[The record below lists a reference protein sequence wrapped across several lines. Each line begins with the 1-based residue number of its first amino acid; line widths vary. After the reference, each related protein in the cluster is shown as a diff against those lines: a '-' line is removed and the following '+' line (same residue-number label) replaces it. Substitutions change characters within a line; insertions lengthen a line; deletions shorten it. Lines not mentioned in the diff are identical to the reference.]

1 MARNRDITVWQA
13 YVIVMSFVS
22 LLCIGALCYVLFQS
36 GTNAKIVEEATTKKN
51 EAENR
56 FRQEN
61 QKAQLL
67 EMILGARP
75 SNEAEF
81 QTLKGTLSGNADLA
95 TIEKNYLSDM
105 ALLGPNV
112 SEKNYR
118 KLVET
123 LMQTVRERNLQ
134 VDAQARREEDLK
146 SKYDATIKQETEA
159 RQAERARADQLA
171 ADLER
176 AQVNYAQKEKER
188 QDEITKIQTERQKL
202 AQRAEK
208 EKRDLL
214 ARADALTK
222 ERDELTKIN
231 EQLGK
236 KIEQMSGE
244 DFQYPQGR
252 ITEVA
257 DGGSTVYLNLGKADG
272 LRPGVRFGVLDD
284 AVSRVADAKPKA
296 RLEVVEVNQQTE
308 HLSRARVLPDRR
320 GQTILRGDKV
330 YSPVWQPGR
339 KVNIG
344 LVGKMDIDRDGK
356 DDRDTIKSL
365 ILQNGGDIT
374 VELKPD
380 GRQEGA
386 LTVDTRWLVIG
397 DEFKIIG
404 GTLEGANEI
413 AAKKRAE
420 LEQQAKG
427 MGITR
432 IDLDKLMG
440 WLRGSGE
447 EDVVPLGTATR
458 ASDFVRRNPPVPS
471 TGRVS
476 GLYQSEDGRGRPVNP
491 NNP

>member
-1 MARNRDITVWQA
+1 MARDRNLYVWQA

-36 GTNAKIVEEATTKKN
+36 GTNAKMVEDATAKKN
-51 EAENR
+51 ESENR
-56 FRQEN
+56 YRQEN
-61 QKAQLL
+61 QKGQLL

-81 QTLKGTLSGNADLA
+81 QTLKGSISGTPELA
-95 TIEKNYLSDM
+95 EIEKKYIADM

-112 SEKNYR
+112 TEKNYR

-134 VDAQARREEDLK
+134 VDAQAKREEDLK
-146 SKYDATIKQETEA
+146 AKYDATIKQETEA
-159 RQAERARADQLA
+159 REAERARADKLA

-188 QDEITKIQTERQKL
+188 QDEITKIQTDRQKL

-214 ARADALTK
+214 ARVDALTK
-222 ERDELTKIN
+222 ERDELTKVN
-231 EQLGK
+231 DALGK

-244 DFQYPQGR
+244 DFQYPQGKV
-252 ITEVA
+252 TEIA
-257 DGGSTVYLNLGKADG
+257 DGGRMVYLNLGKADG

-284 AVSRVADAKPKA
+284 SVSRVSDAMPKA
-296 RLEVVEVNQQTE
+296 RLEIVEVNQQTD

-320 GQTILRGDKV
+320 AATILRGDKV

-339 KVNIG
+339 KVSIG
-344 LVGKMDIDRDGK
+344 LVGKMDIDGDGK
-356 DDRDTIKSL
+356 DDRETLKSL
-365 ILQNGGDIT
+365 IAQNGGEVVVD
-374 VELKPD
+374 LRGD

-386 LTVDTRWLVIG
+386 LTVNTRWLVMG
-397 DEFKIIG
+397 EEFRVLG
-404 GTLEGANEI
+404 GTLEGTNEV

-420 LEQQAKG
+420 LEQQAKA
-427 MGITR
+427 MGISR

-447 EDVVPLGTATR
+447 EDVVPLGSATR
-458 ASDFVRRNPPVPS
+458 ASDFVRRGPPPPS
-471 TGRVS
+471 RGRVS
-476 GLYQSEDGRGRPVNP
+476 GLYQSADGRGVPDSDSGK
-491 NNP
+491 

>member
-22 LLCIGALCYVLFQS
+22 LLCIGALCFVIFQS
-36 GTNAKIVEEATTKKN
+36 GTNAKMVEDATKKKDD
-51 EAENR
+51 AEKQ
-56 FRQEN
+56 FRSEN
-61 QKAQLL
+61 QKSQLL

-75 SNEAEF
+75 SNDAEF
-81 QTLKGTLSGNADLA
+81 QTLKGTLAANPEIAA
-95 TIEKNYLSDM
+95 IEKSYIADM

-112 SEKNYR
+112 TEKNYR

-134 VDAQARREEDLK
+134 VDAQAKREEDLK
-146 SKYDATIKQETEA
+146 AKYDATIKQETEA

-188 QDEITKIQTERQKL
+188 QDEITKIQTDRQKL

-214 ARADALTK
+214 ARVDALTK
-222 ERDELTKIN
+222 ERDELTKVN
-231 EQLGK
+231 DALGK

-244 DFQYPQGR
+244 DFQYPQGK

-257 DGGSTVYLNLGKADG
+257 DGGRTVYLNLGKADG
-272 LRPGVRFGVLDD
+272 LRPGVRFGVLEDS
-284 AVSRVADAKPKA
+284 VSRVADAKPKA

-320 GQTILRGDKV
+320 SLTILRGDKV

-344 LVGKMDIDRDGK
+344 LVGKIDIDRDGK
-356 DDRDTIKSL
+356 DDRDTLKSL
-365 ILQNGGDIT
+365 ITQQGGEVIVD
-374 VELKPD
+374 LKPD
-380 GRQEGA
+380 GRLEGA
-386 LTVDTRWLVIG
+386 LTVDTRWLVVG
-397 DEFKIIG
+397 EEFKLIG

-413 AAKKRAE
+413 AAKKRVE
-420 LEQQAKG
+420 LETQAKG

-432 IDLDKLMG
+432 IDIDKLMG

-447 EDVVPLGTATR
+447 EDVVPLGSAAR
-458 ASDFVRRNPPVPS
+458 ASDFVRREPPPPS
-471 TGRVS
+471 KGRVS
-476 GLYQSEDGRGRPVNP
+476 GLYQSEDGRGRPAP
-491 NNP
+491 PE

>member
-22 LLCIGALCYVLFQS
+22 LLCIGAMCYVLFQS
-36 GTNAKIVEEATTKKN
+36 GTNSKMVEDATAKKN
-51 EAENR
+51 EADKKWRE
-56 FRQEN
+56 EN

-67 EMILGARP
+67 EMILGAKP
-75 SNEAEF
+75 SSEAEF
-81 QTLKGTLSGNADLA
+81 QTFKGTLSGNQEVAA
-95 TIEKNYLSDM
+95 IEKSYIADM

-112 SEKNYR
+112 TDKNYR

-134 VDAQARREEDLK
+134 VDAQAKREEDLK
-146 SKYDATIKQETEA
+146 TKYDATIKQETEA

-222 ERDELTKIN
+222 ERDELMKIN
-231 EQLGK
+231 ESLGK
-236 KIEQMSGE
+236 KLEQMSGE
-244 DFQYPQGR
+244 DFQYPQGK

-257 DGGSTVYLNLGKADG
+257 EGGSTVYLNLGKADG
-272 LRPGVRFGVLDD
+272 LRPGVRFGILDD
-284 AVSRVADAKPKA
+284 SVSRVADARPKG
-296 RLEVVEVNQQTE
+296 RLEVVEVIQQTD
-308 HLSRARVLPDRR
+308 HLSRARVLPDRW
-320 GQTILRGDKV
+320 GETILRGDKV

-339 KVNIG
+339 TVKVG
-344 LVGKMDIDRDGK
+344 LIGKMDIDGDGK
-356 DDRDTIKSL
+356 DDRETLKAL
-365 ILQNGGDIT
+365 IAQNGGQVT
-374 VELKPD
+374 VDLKLD
-380 GRQEGA
+380 GRQEGT

-397 DEFKIIG
+397 DEFKVIG
-404 GTLEGANEI
+404 GSLEGANEI

-427 MGITR
+427 MGVTR

-458 ASDFVRRNPPVPS
+458 ASDFVRRLPPAPS
-471 TGRVS
+471 NGRVS
-476 GLYQSEDGRGRPVNP
+476 GLYQSEDGRARP
-491 NNP
+491 NNQPE

>member
-22 LLCIGALCYVLFQS
+22 LLCIGALCFVLFQS
-36 GTNAKIVEEATTKKN
+36 GTNAKTVEDATAKKN
-51 EAENR
+51 ESDTKFRDENK
-56 FRQEN
+56 
-61 QKAQLL
+61 KAQLL

-75 SNEAEF
+75 SNDAEF
-81 QTLKGTLSGNADLA
+81 QTLKTSLTNNPELA
-95 TIEKNYLSDM
+95 AIEKTYVADM

-112 SEKNYR
+112 TEKNYR

-134 VDAQARREEDLK
+134 VDAQAKREEDLK
-146 SKYDATIKQETEA
+146 TKYDATIKQETEA

-171 ADLER
+171 ADLEK

-188 QDEITKIQTERQKL
+188 QDEITKIQTDRQRL

-214 ARADALTK
+214 ARVDGLTK
-222 ERDELTKIN
+222 ERDELTKTN
-231 EQLGK
+231 DALGK
-236 KIEQMSGE
+236 KIEQISGE
-244 DFQYPQGR
+244 DFQYPQGK

-257 DGGSTVYLNLGKADG
+257 DGGRTVYLNLGKADG

-284 AVSRVADAKPKA
+284 AANRVADAKPKA
-296 RLEVVEVNQQTE
+296 RLEIIDVNQQTD
-308 HLSRARVLPDRR
+308 HLSRARVIPERR
-320 GQTILRGDKV
+320 TATILRGDKI

-344 LVGKMDIDRDGK
+344 LVGKLDIDRDGK
-356 DDRDTIKSL
+356 DDREAVKSL
-365 ILQNGGDIT
+365 ILQNGGDVT
-374 VELKPD
+374 VDLKPD
-380 GRQEGA
+380 GRQEGV

-397 DEFKIIG
+397 DEFKVVG
-404 GTLEGANEI
+404 GVLEGASEV
-413 AAKKRAE
+413 AAKKRAD
-420 LEQQAKG
+420 LETQAKG

-440 WLRGSGE
+440 WLRGTGE
-447 EDVVPLGTATR
+447 EDVVPLGAAIR
-458 ASDFVRRNPPVPS
+458 GSDFARRDPPPPS
-471 TGRVS
+471 KARVS
-476 GLYQSEDGRGRPVNP
+476 GLYQTPDGKVRTDVPE
-491 NNP
+491 

>member
-22 LLCIGALCYVLFQS
+22 LLCIGALCFVLFQS
-36 GTNAKIVEEATTKKN
+36 GTNAKMVEDATKKKD
-51 EAENR
+51 EAQNQY
-56 FRQEN
+56 RQEN

-67 EMILGARP
+67 EMVLGARP

-81 QTLKGTLSGNADLA
+81 QTLKGTLSGNTEVAA
-95 TIEKNYLSDM
+95 IEKNYIADM

-134 VDAQARREEDLK
+134 VDAQAKREEDLK
-146 SKYDATIKQETEA
+146 AKYDATIKQETEA

-188 QDEITKIQTERQKL
+188 QDEITKIQTDRQKL

-214 ARADALTK
+214 ARVEALTK
-222 ERDELTKIN
+222 ERDDLTKVN
-231 EQLGK
+231 DALGK

-244 DFQYPQGR
+244 DFQYPQGK

-257 DGGSTVYLNLGKADG
+257 DGGRTVYLNLGKADG
-272 LRPGVRFGVLDD
+272 LRPGVRFGVLEDT
-284 AVSRVADAKPKA
+284 VSRVADAKPKA
-296 RLEVVEVNQQTE
+296 RLEVVEVNQQTD

-320 GQTILRGDKV
+320 SETILRGDKV

-339 KVNIG
+339 NVNIG

-356 DDRDTIKSL
+356 DDRETLKSL
-365 ILQNGGDIT
+365 IAQQGGSVSVD
-374 VELKPD
+374 LKPD
-380 GRQEGA
+380 GRQDGS

-397 DEFKIIG
+397 DDFKVIG
-404 GTLEGANEI
+404 GVLEGSNEI

-432 IDLDKLMG
+432 IDIDKLMG

-447 EDVVPLGTATR
+447 EDVVPLGNAAR
-458 ASDFVRRNPPVPS
+458 ASDFVRRAPPPS
-471 TGRVS
+471 SKGRVS
-476 GLYQSEDGRGRPVNP
+476 GLYQSEDGKSRPGNP
-491 NNP
+491 E

>member
-1 MARNRDITVWQA
+1 MARDRNLYVWQA

-36 GTNAKIVEEATTKKN
+36 GTNSKMVEDATAKKN

-61 QKAQLL
+61 QKGQLL

-75 SNEAEF
+75 TNDAEF
-81 QTLKGTLSGNADLA
+81 QTLKGSISGTPELA
-95 TIEKNYLSDM
+95 EIEKKYIADM

-112 SEKNYR
+112 TEKNYR

-134 VDAQARREEDLK
+134 VDAQAKREEDLK
-146 SKYDATIKQETEA
+146 AKYDATIKQETEA
-159 RQAERARADQLA
+159 REAERARADKLA

-188 QDEITKIQTERQKL
+188 QDEITKIQTDRQKL

-214 ARADALTK
+214 ARVDALTK
-222 ERDELTKIN
+222 ERDELTKVN
-231 EQLGK
+231 DALGK

-244 DFQYPQGR
+244 DFQYPQGKV
-252 ITEVA
+252 TEIA
-257 DGGSTVYLNLGKADG
+257 DGGRIVYLNLGKADG

-284 AVSRVADAKPKA
+284 SVGKIGETKPKA
-296 RLEVVEVNQQTE
+296 RLEIVEVNQQTD

-320 GQTILRGDKV
+320 TATILRGDKV

-339 KVNIG
+339 KVSIG
-344 LVGKMDIDRDGK
+344 LVGKMDIDGDGK
-356 DDRDTIKSL
+356 DDREALKSL
-365 ILQNGGDIT
+365 IVQNGGEVVVD
-374 VELKPD
+374 LQAD

-386 LTVDTRWLVIG
+386 LTVNTRWLVMG
-397 DEFKIIG
+397 EEFKLLG
-404 GTLEGANEI
+404 GTLEGANDV
-413 AAKKRAE
+413 AARKRLE
-420 LEQQAKG
+420 LEQQAKAL
-427 MGITR
+427 GISR

-440 WLRGSGE
+440 WLKGSGE
-447 EDVVPLGTATR
+447 EDVVPLGAATR
-458 ASDFVRRNPPVPS
+458 ASDFIRREPPPPS
-471 TGRVS
+471 KGRVS
-476 GLYQSEDGRGRPVNP
+476 GLYQSADGRGVPD
-491 NNP
+491 

>member
-22 LLCIGALCYVLFQS
+22 LLCIGALCFVLFQS
-36 GTNAKIVEEATTKKN
+36 GTNAKTVEDATTKKN
-51 EAENR
+51 EADTRYRDENK
-56 FRQEN
+56 
-61 QKAQLL
+61 KAQLL
-67 EMILGARP
+67 EMILGARA
-75 SNEAEF
+75 SNDAEF
-81 QTLKGTLSGNADLA
+81 QTLKGSLSGNAELA
-95 TIEKNYLSDM
+95 AIEKNYLADM

-112 SEKNYR
+112 TEKNYR

-123 LMQTVRERNLQ
+123 LMEAVRIRNQQ
-134 VDAQARREEDLK
+134 VDAQAKREEDLK

-159 RQAERARADQLA
+159 REAERRRANELA
-171 ADLER
+171 AELEK

-188 QDEITKIQTERQKL
+188 QDEITKIQSDRQRL

-214 ARADALTK
+214 ARVDGLTK
-222 ERDELTKIN
+222 ERDELAKTN
-231 EQLGK
+231 DALGK
-236 KIEQMSGE
+236 KMEQMSGE
-244 DFQYPQGR
+244 DFQYPQGK

-257 DGGSTVYLNLGKADG
+257 DGGKTVYLNLGKGDG
-272 LRPGVRFGVLDD
+272 LRPGVRFGVLEDS
-284 AVSRVADAKPKA
+284 VSRIADAKPKA
-296 RLEVVEVNQQTE
+296 RLEIVEVNQQTD
-308 HLSRARVLPDRR
+308 HLSRARVLPDR
-320 GQTILRGDKV
+320 GGSTILRGDKV

-356 DDRDTIKSL
+356 DDRENIKQL
-365 ILQNGGDIT
+365 LLQNGGD
-374 VELKPD
+374 VSVDLKPD
-380 GRQEGA
+380 GRQEGN

-397 DEFKIIG
+397 DDFKLIG

-447 EDVVPLGTATR
+447 EDVVPLGSAAR
-458 ASDFVRRNPPVPS
+458 ASDFVRRAPPTS
-471 TGRVS
+471 SNARVS
-476 GLYQSEDGRGRPVNP
+476 GAYQGPDGRARPSKP
-491 NNP
+491 E